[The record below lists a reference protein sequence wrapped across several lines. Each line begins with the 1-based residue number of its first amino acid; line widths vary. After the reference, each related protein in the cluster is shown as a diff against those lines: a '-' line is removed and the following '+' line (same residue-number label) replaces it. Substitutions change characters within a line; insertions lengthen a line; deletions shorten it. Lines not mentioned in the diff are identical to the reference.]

1 MKKRHQHYRQ
11 PRYRRCPNRPLLFH
25 HPRERKVLPPAHGH
39 SLWLAT
45 AIAETAVPCVNILL
59 IVCSDVD
66 QVSAQQDWLAMHAAG
81 AINPD
86 ELEGEGGVSYTD
98 GRSVTASVVSSSST
112 AEPLPL
118 PHGHS
123 LISGHGQSVMSGHG
137 HRSVIS
143 SSSERDGSR
152 SHVSAGVG
160 RSTVGGQS
168 RAG

>member
-1 MKKRHQHYRQ
+1 
-11 PRYRRCPNRPLLFH
+11 
-25 HPRERKVLPPAHGH
+25 
-39 SLWLAT
+39 
-45 AIAETAVPCVNILL
+45 
-59 IVCSDVD
+59 
-66 QVSAQQDWLAMHAAG
+66 MHAAG